1 MTNETKTAGRDTNQS
16 SSRVSPVSIVG
27 YSLRAPNCS
36 CVILERGED
45 GYACVH
51 GSGTNSDG
59 ATPEGITYPSS
70 KMQAELMKEVFHASD
85 IDPRSVSYHEA
96 HAEVTNVNKVSQRS
110 RDIENNEED
119 FEADEWW

>member
-1 MTNETKTAGRDTNQS
+1 
-16 SSRVSPVSIVG
+16 
-27 YSLRAPNCS
+27 
-36 CVILERGED
+36 
-45 GYACVH
+45 
-51 GSGTNSDG
+51 
-59 ATPEGITYPSS
+59 
-70 KMQAELMKEVFHASD
+70 MKEVFHASD